1 MKHYLFTFLM
11 ILFSATILA
20 SDYDKKEIIILDRLL
35 LDASENESAI
45 KELVNFIDSLSN
57 KNEFNKLP
65 LLKSYRG
72 VAEALKGKYALW
84 PFSKLSYLN
93 DGLKLMDEAVN
104 EDSSNV
110 KIRYMRFTVLDRLPA
125 IIGHSANADKEAKKL
140 YTQLIEQNNSENKF
154 YRNVA
159 NLLVKSERLSSKE
172 VEILL
177 KHYSVVRQ

>member
-1 MKHYLFTFLM
+1 MKYYLLIFL
-11 ILFSATILA
+11 ITLFSAITLA
-20 SDYDKKEIIILDRLL
+20 SDYNKKEIIILDRLL

-45 KELVNFIDSLSN
+45 KELVYFIDSLSHN
-57 KNEFNKLP
+57 DEFNKLP
-65 LLKSYRG
+65 LLKSYKG
-72 VAEALKGKYALW
+72 VAEALKGKYAFW

-110 KIRYMRFTVLDRLPA
+110 KIRYMRFTVLDKLPA
-125 IIGHSANADKEAKKL
+125 ILGHSANADKEAKKL
-140 YTQLIEQNNSENKF
+140 YTQLIELNNSENKF

-159 NLLVKSERLSSKE
+159 SLLVESERLSTKE

-177 KHYSVVRQ
+177 KHYNVVRQ